1 MLIFSMLKNNRS
13 FRNIMK
19 KNIIYALLTISFSN
33 QTAIKLEKPFRI
45 EHRVINKLDGI
56 RYAMDSLAVKNI
68 WEVLIRIK
76 DMMNRHHTINT
87 VTGNISELAKLEELN
102 SPEINNQLNLIN
114 KKLKTEFVKATFK
127 FIADIQASKHLIF
140 ELMKASCDHHGIT
153 QRTDLM
159 KWAQIDDNEEHMFE
173 VTITKLSQM
182 EIFLSDLYHFLFDL
196 LCSCPKACNMF
207 KKDMPKIY
215 DNLKKHAPQEF
226 YVFNNYCLKA

>member
-1 MLIFSMLKNNRS
+1 MLKNNKS

-19 KNIIYALLTISFSN
+19 KNIIYGLLAISVSN
-33 QTAIKLEKPFRI
+33 QTAINLEKPFRI

-76 DMMNRHHTINT
+76 DMLNRHHTINT
-87 VTGNISELAKLEELN
+87 VTGNISEIARLEELN
-102 SPEINNQLNLIN
+102 SPEINNQLNLLN
-114 KKLKTEFVKATFK
+114 KKLKSEFVKATFK

-159 KWAQIDDNEEHMFE
+159 KWAQIDDNEEHMFDI
-173 VTITKLSQM
+173 TITKLSQM
-182 EIFLSDLYHFLFDL
+182 EVFLTDLYHFLFDL

-215 DNLKKHAPQEF
+215 DNIKKHAPQEF
-226 YVFNNYCLKA
+226 YIFDNYCLKS

>member
-1 MLIFSMLKNNRS
+1 
-13 FRNIMK
+13 MK
-19 KNIIYALLTISFSN
+19 KNIIYGLLAISVSN
-33 QTAIKLEKPFRI
+33 QTAINLEKPFRI

-76 DMMNRHHTINT
+76 DMLNRHHTINT
-87 VTGNISELAKLEELN
+87 VTGNISEIARLEELN
-102 SPEINNQLNLIN
+102 SPEINNQLNLLN
-114 KKLKTEFVKATFK
+114 KKLKSEFVKATFK

-159 KWAQIDDNEEHMFE
+159 KWAQIDDNEEHMFDI
-173 VTITKLSQM
+173 TITKLSQM
-182 EIFLSDLYHFLFDL
+182 EVFLTDLYHFLFDL

-215 DNLKKHAPQEF
+215 DNIKKHAPQEF
-226 YVFNNYCLKA
+226 YIFDNYCLKS

>member
-1 MLIFSMLKNNRS
+1 
-13 FRNIMK
+13 MK
-19 KNIIYALLTISFSN
+19 KNIIYALLVISFSN
-33 QTAIKLEKPFRI
+33 QATIKLEKPFRI

-87 VTGNISELAKLEELN
+87 TTGNISELAKLEELN

-159 KWAQIDDNEEHMFE
+159 KWAQIDDNEEHMFD

-226 YVFNNYCLKA
+226 YIFNNYCLKA

>member
-1 MLIFSMLKNNRS
+1 
-13 FRNIMK
+13 MK
-19 KNIIYALLTISFSN
+19 KKLIYTLITIFLSN
-33 QTAIKLEKPFRI
+33 QAAINIEKPFRI
-45 EHRVINKLDGI
+45 EHRVVSKLDGI
-56 RYAMDSLAVKNI
+56 RYAMDSIAVKNI

-76 DMMNRHHTINT
+76 DMMNKQHTVNNI
-87 VTGNISELAKLEELN
+87 TGNITEIKKLEELN

-127 FIADIQASKHLIF
+127 FIADIQASKNLIF
-140 ELMKASCDHHGIT
+140 ELMKASCDYHGIT

-159 KWAQIDDNEEHMFE
+159 KWAQIDDNEEHMFD

-182 EIFLSDLYHFLFDL
+182 EIFLTDLYHFLFDL

-215 DNLKKHAPQEF
+215 NNLQKHAPQEF
-226 YVFNNYCLKA
+226 YIFNNYCLKV